1 MQNKSK
7 DIKRVSLLGILFNFI
22 LLIIK
27 LLVGFVSK
35 SQAMIA
41 DGLNSAGD
49 IFASLMSYVGS
60 VISSKP
66 IDKEHPYGHGKA
78 EYVFSWIISISMII
92 AALAMINSSIESIIN
107 KNEINFSYYLIIV
120 CIVTII
126 IKLFLFIYA
135 KHKYNSSKSILIK
148 ASMEDHRNDMFVTAG
163 TLIGIISSFLGA
175 YYVDGVVGCIISLWI
190 GYVGVKLFKSSYD
203 VLMDT
208 DIDETKKEEI
218 CNEILKYE
226 EILHVDSLNS
236 KPVGDIYIIILK
248 ISMNG
253 DVSLNEAHRIAG
265 MLKEDLMNKFE
276 YIYDII
282 THINPH

>member
-49 IFASLMSYVGS
+49 IFASLMSYVGN

-107 KNEINFSYYLIIV
+107 KNELSFSYYLIIV
-120 CIVTII
+120 CLVTII
-126 IKLFLFIYA
+126 TKLFLFIYA
-135 KHKYNSSKSILIK
+135 KYKYKSSKSILIK
-148 ASMEDHRNDMFVTAG
+148 ASMEDHRNDIFVTIG

-175 YYVDGVVGCIISLWI
+175 YYVDGIVGCIISLWI

-236 KPVGDIYIIILK
+236 KPVGDRYIIILK

>member
-49 IFASLMSYVGS
+49 IFASLMSYVGN

-135 KHKYNSSKSILIK
+135 KYKYNSSKSILIK
-148 ASMEDHRNDMFVTAG
+148 ASMEDHRNDMFVTLG
-163 TLIGIISSFLGA
+163 TLIGISFSLFNIYFIDGIVGSLISIWIGF
-175 YYVDGVVGCIISLWI
+175 VGC
-190 GYVGVKLFKSSYD
+190 KLFFESYR
-203 VLMDT
+203 VLIDT
-208 DIDETKKEEI
+208 TLDKNEQEEI
-218 CNEILKYE
+218 KAMINKYP
-226 EILHVDSLNS
+226 EILHVDSIAT
-236 KPVGDIYIIILK
+236 KPVGDRHIIILK
-248 ISMNG
+248 ISMDG
-253 DVSLNEAHRIAG
+253 KKTLSECHKISG
-265 MLKEDLMNKFE
+265 KLKEDIIIKFE
-276 YIYDII
+276 CVYDVVI
-282 THINPH
+282 HINPH

>member
-49 IFASLMSYVGS
+49 IFASLMSYVGN

-135 KHKYNSSKSILIK
+135 KYKYNSSKSILIK

-175 YYVDGVVGCIISLWI
+175 YYVDGIVGCIISSWI

-218 CNEILKYE
+218 CNEIAKNE

-236 KPVGDIYIIILK
+236 KPVGDRYIIILK

>member
-1 MQNKSK
+1 
-7 DIKRVSLLGILFNFI
+7 
-22 LLIIK
+22 
-27 LLVGFVSK
+27 
-35 SQAMIA
+35 
-41 DGLNSAGD
+41 
-49 IFASLMSYVGS
+49 
-60 VISSKP
+60 
-66 IDKEHPYGHGKA
+66 
-78 EYVFSWIISISMII
+78 
-92 AALAMINSSIESIIN
+92 
-107 KNEINFSYYLIIV
+107 
-120 CIVTII
+120 
-126 IKLFLFIYA
+126 
-135 KHKYNSSKSILIK
+135 
-148 ASMEDHRNDMFVTAG
+148 MEDHRIDMLVTTG

-175 YYVDGVVGCIISLWI
+175 YYVDGIVGCIISLWI

-236 KPVGDIYIIILK
+236 KPVGDRYIIILK

-282 THINPH
+282 THSNPH

>member
-1 MQNKSK
+1 
-7 DIKRVSLLGILFNFI
+7 
-22 LLIIK
+22 
-27 LLVGFVSK
+27 
-35 SQAMIA
+35 
-41 DGLNSAGD
+41 
-49 IFASLMSYVGS
+49 
-60 VISSKP
+60 
-66 IDKEHPYGHGKA
+66 
-78 EYVFSWIISISMII
+78 
-92 AALAMINSSIESIIN
+92 MINSSIESIIN

-135 KHKYNSSKSILIK
+135 KYKYNSSKSILIK

-175 YYVDGVVGCIISLWI
+175 YYVDGIVGCIISLWI

-236 KPVGDIYIIILK
+236 KPVGDRYIIILK

>member
-49 IFASLMSYVGS
+49 IFASLMSYVGN

-135 KHKYNSSKSILIK
+135 KYKYNSSKSILIK

-163 TLIGIISSFLGA
+163 TLIGIVSSFLGA
-175 YYVDGVVGCIISLWI
+175 YYVDGIVGCIISLWI

-208 DIDETKKEEI
+208 NIDETKKEEI
-218 CNEILKYE
+218 CNEIAKNE

-236 KPVGDIYIIILK
+236 KPVGDRYIIILK

>member
-1 MQNKSK
+1 MERFKSAK
-7 DIKRVSLLGILFNFI
+7 KASILGIAGNIF

-27 LLVGFVSK
+27 GIIGFITGSR
-35 SQAMIA
+35 SMIA
-41 DGLNSAGD
+41 DAMNSASD
-49 IFASLMSYVGS
+49 IFSSLMTLIGNKIASLPS
-60 VISSKP
+60 
-66 IDKEHPYGHGKA
+66 DEDHNLGHGKA

-135 KHKYNSSKSILIK
+135 KYKYNSSKSILIK
-148 ASMEDHRNDMFVTAG
+148 ASMEDHRNDMFVTTG

-175 YYVDGVVGCIISLWI
+175 YYVDGIVGCIISLWI

-236 KPVGDIYIIILK
+236 KPVGDRYIIILK